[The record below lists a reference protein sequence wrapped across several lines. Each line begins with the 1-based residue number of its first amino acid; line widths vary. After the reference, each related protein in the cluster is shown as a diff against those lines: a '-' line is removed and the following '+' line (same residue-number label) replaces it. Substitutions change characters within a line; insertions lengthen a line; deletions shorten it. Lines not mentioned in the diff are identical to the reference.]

1 MVKKGHIEIKNV
13 TKHFSQLNGTD
24 MQVLENTSLDIPS
37 GEFVCFMG
45 PSGCGKTT
53 LLRLIA
59 GLIAADEGQIFLD
72 GEQIT
77 GSGCDRGL
85 VFQDPRLF
93 KWMNI
98 EENVAFGL
106 KARKVYKKEKEEVQK
121 YIDMVGLRGFEKSLP
136 HHLSGGMQQRAAFA
150 RALVNKPTVLLL
162 DEPFGALDAFTRAAL
177 QEKLTELWK
186 QSGTTTIMVT
196 HDVEEAVVLAT
207 KIVVMSDRPAEI
219 KKVIDNELTFPRD
232 RNSAEAVAMKKEI
245 LDILHLRKENAATDI
260 SEEDW

>member
-1 MVKKGHIEIKNV
+1 MVDKGHIEIKNV
-13 TKHFSQLNGTD
+13 TKAFPNSD
-24 MQVLENTSLDIPS
+24 SEEISVLKNTNLDIEP

-59 GLIAADEGQIFLD
+59 GLIPADEGEIYLD
-72 GEQIT
+72 GKLIR

-93 KWMNI
+93 KWMNV

-106 KARKVYKKEKEEVQK
+106 KARKIYKQEKQNVQK
-121 YIDMVGLRGFEKSLP
+121 YIDMVGLHGFEKALP
-136 HHLSGGMQQRAAFA
+136 HHLSGGMQQRVAFA
-150 RALVNKPTVLLL
+150 RALVNRPIVLLL

-177 QEKLTELWK
+177 QDGLTDLCK
-186 QSGTTTIMVT
+186 QSETTAIMVT

-219 KKVIDNELTFPRD
+219 KKVIKNALVFPRD
-232 RNSAEAVAMKKEI
+232 RNSAEVVALKKEI
-245 LDILHLRKENAATDI
+245 LDILHTEKDT
-260 SEEDW
+260 EEQR

>member
-1 MVKKGHIEIKNV
+1 MAGGHYKMVNKGHIEIENV
-13 TKHFSQLNGTD
+13 TKNFTQLNGTD
-24 MQVLENTSLDIPS
+24 MQVLKNTNLDIAP

-59 GLIAADEGQIFLD
+59 GLITADEGTVKLD
-72 GEQIT
+72 GELIT

-93 KWMNI
+93 KWMNV

-106 KARKVYKKEKEEVQK
+106 KARKVYKQEKDNVQK
-121 YIDMVGLRGFEKSLP
+121 YIDMVGLNGFEKSLP
-136 HHLSGGMQQRAAFA
+136 HHLSGGMQQRVAFA

-162 DEPFGALDAFTRAAL
+162 DEPFGALDAFTRVAL
-177 QEKLTELWK
+177 QESLTDLWK

-196 HDVEEAVVLAT
+196 HDVEEAVVLAN
-207 KIVVMSDRPAEI
+207 KIVVMSNRPAEI
-219 KKVIDNELTFPRD
+219 KKVIHNDLGYPRD
-232 RNSAEAVAMKKEI
+232 RNSAEVVALKKEI
-245 LDILHLRKENAATDI
+245 LDILHM
-260 SEEDW
+260 

>member
-1 MVKKGHIEIKNV
+1 MVNKGHVEIKNV
-13 TKHFSQLNGTD
+13 TKIFPSSNSED
-24 MQVLENTSLDIPS
+24 IRVLENTNLDIEP

-59 GLIAADEGQIFLD
+59 GLLQPDEGVIYLD
-72 GEQIT
+72 GQPVK
-77 GSGCDRGL
+77 GAGCDRGL

-106 KARKVYKKEKEEVQK
+106 KARKVYKEEKQNVQK
-121 YIDMVGLRGFEKSLP
+121 YIDMVGLHGFEKSLP
-136 HHLSGGMQQRAAFA
+136 HHLSGGMQQRVAFA

-162 DEPFGALDAFTRAAL
+162 DEPFGALDAFTRTAL
-177 QEKLTELWK
+177 QDGLIDIWK
-186 QSGTTTIMVT
+186 QSETTTIMVT

-219 KKVIDNELTFPRD
+219 KKVISNDLDFPRE
-232 RNSAEAVAMKKEI
+232 RNSAEVVALKKEI
-245 LDILHLRKENAATDI
+245 LDILHSSKDT
-260 SEEDW
+260 EEP